1 MSDLFSEFS
10 RFVEKGF
17 LSEKRLQR
25 VIDAATHRQRDLMV
39 IMEDV
44 HNPHNLAAIARS
56 CDAFGIQQVAFTME
70 DENLFDPI
78 EVGKISS
85 ASASKWLDYRVFENG
100 TRDALMTLKNEGWH
114 IMATWVN
121 PDAKS
126 IHEINFTEYDKLAL
140 LLGNEHAGISKTAIE
155 LADSY
160 MYIPM
165 MGMTQSFN
173 VSVAAALSLFEI
185 TRQRLAS
192 EKDFFLPED
201 EARTLIADFA
211 MRAIKPKFRKLAE
224 NTENE

>member
-1 MSDLFSEFS
+1 MSNFMNEFYH
-10 RFVEKGF
+10 FVEKGF
-17 LSEKRLQR
+17 LSQQRLEKIIN
-25 VIDAATHRQRDLMV
+25 VATHRQAGLMLV
-39 IMEDV
+39 MEDV

-56 CDAFGIQQVAFTME
+56 CDAFGIQQIAFTME
-70 DENLFDPI
+70 DEDLFDPI

-85 ASASKWLDYRVFENG
+85 ATASKWLDYRIFENG
-100 TRDALMTLKNEGWH
+100 THDALTTLKNEGWH

-121 PDAKS
+121 PEAKS
-126 IHEINFTEYDKLAL
+126 LHEIEFAQYDKLAL
-140 LLGNEHAGISKTAIE
+140 LLGNEHSGISKTAIE

-165 MGMTQSFN
+165 AGMIPSFN

-201 EARTLIADFA
+201 EARKLIADFA
-211 MRAIKPKFRKLAE
+211 MRAIKPKHRRLLENGAE
-224 NTENE
+224 

>member
-1 MSDLFSEFS
+1 MSDLLSEFMH
-10 RFVEKGF
+10 FAEKDQ
-17 LSEKRLQR
+17 LSERRLKR
-25 VIDAATHRQRDLMV
+25 VVNAASHRQRGLMV

-56 CDAFGIQQVAFTME
+56 CDAFGIQQIAFTME
-70 DENLFDPI
+70 DENLFDPKQ
-78 EVGKISS
+78 VGKIAS

-100 TRDALMTLKNEGWH
+100 TRDALTTLKNEGWH
-114 IMATWVN
+114 IIATWVN

-126 IHEINFTEYDKLAL
+126 IHEIDFTEYDKLAL
-140 LLGNEHAGISKTAIE
+140 LLGNEHSGISQTAIQ

-165 MGMTQSFN
+165 MGMIESFN

-211 MRAIKPKFRKLAE
+211 MRAIKPEHRKYVEEDAE
-224 NTENE
+224 